1 MKKEIQQSESRGKY
15 FLAAFLAPL
24 IWGFMSIAIRWVRD
38 YPAED
43 ILYYRILTALII
55 LWSFILIFRR
65 SVLQTDI
72 LHYQSLQP
80 TEKRKVIWLTLLA
93 SVLILGNWFTYI
105 YAVNHISIQSAAFAY
120 LICPLLTAI
129 SAYIILKEQLSTI
142 KKVALLFAMI
152 SVGMLASGSIL
163 EVIWSISIGLLY
175 ALYLIIQRVAQ
186 GFDKLNVLA
195 VQLFICALFVI
206 PKLIFNHNSIPDSP
220 TFWITIL
227 IIAVLFTIIPLY
239 LSMYALTKISSTT
252 TGVLLYINP
261 LIAFTL
267 AVFYFKETVDPHK
280 YIAYAIIVLAIILF
294 NWQTIKRLSKK

>member
-1 MKKEIQQSESRGKY
+1 
-15 FLAAFLAPL
+15 
-24 IWGFMSIAIRWVRD
+24 MSIAIRWVRD

-186 GFDKLNVLA
+186 GFDKLNVLG
-195 VQLFICALFVI
+195 VQLLICALFVI